1 MMEIQIAEERGRAAS
16 EMAARDREYI
26 RKGVTKEALKALKA
40 RFGYMYPAFIYP
52 TNGYG
57 VTASPVNP
65 ELIKLHAAVRDGQ
78 REVISYIEQILNS
91 DDV

>member
-1 MMEIQIAEERGRAAS
+1 MAELG
-16 EMAARDREYI
+16 ARDREQI
-26 RKGVTKEALKALKA
+26 KHGVTKEALKALKA

-52 TNGYG
+52 TQGYG
-57 VTASPVNP
+57 ATSAPVNT